1 MPLNPFTAV
10 TSKIYAGLFG
20 AALALVAV
28 QTVRIEGLWSI
39 HGLED
44 QLAGARSALA
54 MEKAGR
60 AADLEDW
67 RRQVAAAQA
76 AKRAAELTSKEIATD
91 AQASHDALL
100 ADNAGLREYI
110 AAHRLPAARARADA
124 GAPAGAAGDHGT
136 RVPAPASAGAVV
148 AASEADLVACDT
160 DYGYAAAAHEWAQ
173 RLITGGLGK

>member
-28 QTVRIEGLWSI
+28 QTVQIEGLWFI

-54 MEKAGR
+54 IEKAGR
-60 AADLEDW
+60 VADLEDW
-67 RRQVAAAQA
+67 RRQVAAAKA

-91 AQASHDALL
+91 AQASHEALL

-110 AAHRLPAARARADA
+110 AAHRLPAIA
-124 GAPAGAAGDHGT
+124 GAAAAASAGAAGNHDPG
-136 RVPAPASAGAVV
+136 VPAPASVGAVV
-148 AASEADLVACDT
+148 AASEADLVACDR
-160 DYGYAAAAHEWAQ
+160 DYGYAVGAYDWAQ
-173 RLITGGLGK
+173 RLIAGGLAK